1 MDLKLIYFHSII
13 NLKIDNYI
21 VYVIIFLMLFWSCK
35 VEEFSILEIKVKDL
49 LGRYETILSEHKALA
64 ENITFLNR
72 VKLELETKI
81 NSFKEEKTILEADKR
96 NIADNLNILKL

>member
-1 MDLKLIYFHSII
+1 
-13 NLKIDNYI
+13 
-21 VYVIIFLMLFWSCK
+21 MLFWSCK

-81 NSFKEEKTILEADKR
+81 ISINNHYRQRDAI
-96 NIADNLNILKL
+96 

>member
-96 NIADNLNILKL
+96 NIADNLNVLK